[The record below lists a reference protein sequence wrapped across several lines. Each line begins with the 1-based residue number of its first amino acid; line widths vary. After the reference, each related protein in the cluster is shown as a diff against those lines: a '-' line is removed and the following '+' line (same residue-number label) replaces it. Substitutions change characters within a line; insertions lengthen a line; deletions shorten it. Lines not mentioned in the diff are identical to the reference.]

1 MWQQKDLNLVLL
13 FDYKR
18 YKMENIKL
26 AEIASQVRRDIL
38 RMVHAVSSGHPG
50 GSLGCADFLTFLYFE
65 KLRFDSKNF
74 NMDGKNEDLFFLSN
88 GHISPVWYSVL
99 ARSGYFP
106 VAELATFRKISSRL
120 QGHPS
125 TDKKLPGIR
134 MASGSLGQGLSVG
147 IGAALTKK
155 LNNDNHLVFT
165 LHGDGELQ
173 EGQIWEAAMYA
184 AANKVDNLIA
194 TIDYNGRQ
202 IDGDLDQVLPLG
214 NLSAKWEAFGWEVLE
229 MDGHNFDAMRSAMD
243 TAISL
248 TGKGKPIVVI
258 MKTEM
263 GQGVDFMMGTHKWH
277 GSAPNDQQLESAL
290 NQLSETIG
298 DY

>member
-1 MWQQKDLNLVLL
+1 MHNSELQK
-13 FDYKR
+13 
-18 YKMENIKL
+18 
-26 AEIASQVRRDIL
+26 IASQVRRDIV
-38 RMVHAVSSGHPG
+38 RMVAAVSSGHPG

-65 KLRFDSKNF
+65 WMEFNALEF

-99 ARSGYFP
+99 ARAGFFP
-106 VAELATFRKISSRL
+106 VTELSTFRKLSSRL

-147 IGAALTKK
+147 IGAAQVKK
-155 LNNDNHLVFT
+155 LNGDNSIVYT

-173 EGQIWEAAMYA
+173 EGQNWEAAMYA
-184 AANKVDNLIA
+184 AANKVDNIIS

-202 IDGDLDQVLPLG
+202 IDGDVEDVLSLG
-214 NLSAKWEAFGWEVLE
+214 NLELKWQAFGWEVFH
-229 MDGHNFDAMRSAMD
+229 MNGHDFENMRSVMTKAKNFC
-243 TAISL
+243 
-248 TGKGKPIVVI
+248 GNRKPIVI
-258 MKTEM
+258 LMKTEM
-263 GQGVDFMMGTHKWH
+263 GQGVDYMTGSHKWH
-277 GSAPNDQQLESAL
+277 GSAPNAEQLESAL
-290 NQLSETIG
+290 NQLEETLG

>member
-1 MWQQKDLNLVLL
+1 
-13 FDYKR
+13 
-18 YKMENIKL
+18 MENTKL
-26 AEIASQVRRDIL
+26 VGIASQVRRDIL

-65 KLRFDSKNF
+65 KLRFDSNNF
-74 NMDGKNEDLFFLSN
+74 TMDGKNEDLFFLSN

-99 ARSGYFP
+99 ARSGYFQ

-147 IGAALTKK
+147 IGAAITKK
-155 LNNDNHLVFT
+155 LNHDNHLVFT

-173 EGQIWEAAMYA
+173 ECQIWEAAMYA

-202 IDGDLDQVLPLG
+202 IDGDLDQVLALG

-229 MDGHNFDAMRSAMD
+229 MDGHNFDAIRSVMEN
-243 TAISL
+243 AISL
-248 TGKGKPIVVI
+248 TGKGKPIVII

-290 NQLSETIG
+290 SQLSESIG